1 MSKKTLSLDLRERVV
16 AAVSCGLSRR
26 QAAERFGVSAASA
39 IRWCRRE
46 KESGSPAAQKRGGDR
61 WSARIDAHK
70 DLILSLVDETCD
82 ITLKE
87 LQTRLC
93 ERGLRFSIGSLW
105 RFFARH
111 AITWKKRPHM
121 RASRIARTS

>member
-16 AAVSCGLSRR
+16 AAVSDGMSRR

-39 IRWCRRE
+39 IRWCARE
-46 KESGSPAAQKRGGDR
+46 KETGSPAAGKRGGDR

-70 DLILSLVDETCD
+70 GLILSLVDEVCD

-87 LQTRLC
+87 LQAQLA
-93 ERGLRFSIGSLW
+93 ERGHRFSIGALW
-105 RFFARH
+105 RFFDRH
-111 AITWKKRPHM
+111 DITWKKRQPM
-121 RASRIARTS
+121 RASKSGQTF

>member
-1 MSKKTLSLDLRERVV
+1 MPKKTLSLDLRKRVV
-16 AAVSCGLSRR
+16 SAVSGGMSRR

-39 IRWCRRE
+39 VRWCRRE
-46 KESGSPAAQKRGGDR
+46 KETGSPASYKRGGDR

-70 DLILSLVDETCD
+70 SLILSLVDETCD
-82 ITLKE
+82 ITLAE
-87 LQTRLC
+87 LQAQLAAG
-93 ERGLRFSIGSLW
+93 GLRFSIGSLW

-111 AITWKKRPHM
+111 RITWKKRPRM